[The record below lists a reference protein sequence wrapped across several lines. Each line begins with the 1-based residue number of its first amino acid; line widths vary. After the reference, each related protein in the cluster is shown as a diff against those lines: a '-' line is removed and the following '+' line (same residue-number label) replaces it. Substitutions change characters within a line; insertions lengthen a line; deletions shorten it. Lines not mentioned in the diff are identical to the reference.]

1 MSDIFGRDPLEDLRQ
16 SPRALMVQRGVR
28 RMLRAEGWS
37 SIPEVTLKTGR
48 RADIM
53 AISPAGQIMIV
64 EIKSSV
70 ADLRADAKWHEYR
83 EFCDLI
89 YFAAPPDL
97 SIDIFPGDAG
107 FIAADDYGA
116 AILREAVEEKLA
128 GARRRMLTLMF
139 ARAAADRLHLAF
151 DPSAQAPEY

>member
-53 AISPAGQIMIV
+53 AISPSGQIMIV

-97 SIDIFPGDAG
+97 SIDIFPEDAG

-116 AILREAVEEKLA
+116 AILREARATAMQQVMASGAYAPLGELLA
-128 GARRRMLTLMF
+128 APF
-139 ARAAADRLHLAF
+139 RATVISQL
-151 DPSAQAPEY
+151 P